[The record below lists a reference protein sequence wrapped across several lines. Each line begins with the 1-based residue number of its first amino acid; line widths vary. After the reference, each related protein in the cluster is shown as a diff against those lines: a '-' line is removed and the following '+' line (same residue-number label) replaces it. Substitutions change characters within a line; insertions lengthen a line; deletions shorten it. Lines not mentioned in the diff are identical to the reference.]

1 MNEHKLAKL
10 VIDRDKILND
20 FNKDCKTIKELKD
33 LEKLYKS
40 IYLLQAASDEYYRCS
55 GIYYPKN
62 ILSDDIKYI
71 NTIIMTTEL
80 QLGDNFNK
88 DFIKMNEL
96 EEVNGYK
103 LYNLDKN
110 LMNRQT
116 FNNLSKLDNDQ
127 TMTDKE
133 FKEWFDENACTDWN
147 KQQPNGEYFGG
158 FWNDKSCSNAS
169 VLTRQHNF
177 DELIKL
183 PYSRKLI
190 CETIDIG
197 CCNRI
202 ESVRF
207 TNYVCEWIKRKKN
220 I

>member
-33 LEKLYKS
+33 L
-40 IYLLQAASDEYYRCS
+40 
-55 GIYYPKN
+55 
-62 ILSDDIKYI
+62 
-71 NTIIMTTEL
+71 
-80 QLGDNFNK
+80 
-88 DFIKMNEL
+88 
-96 EEVNGYK
+96 
-103 LYNLDKN
+103 
-110 LMNRQT
+110 
-116 FNNLSKLDNDQ
+116 
-127 TMTDKE
+127 
-133 FKEWFDENACTDWN
+133 TDWN